1 MVIPAGSSEEYTDG
15 VRLLRSRPAAD
26 GTPLL
31 LIHGGGTD
39 NAAISWFHAFAAF
52 GAEHPVVAPDL
63 PGFGRTTVPPV
74 GGPATLADFVAG
86 LGLGRAVVV
95 GVSMGGDV
103 ALHLALR
110 HPDSVAALV
119 LVAPGG
125 LVPRLRNRA
134 VQLAAWL
141 ASRLPDAVLVP
152 LATLANRFAEQ
163 AVRGMVADPS
173 TLPPE
178 VVREFVREARR
189 PGSGMGYAR
198 YNQAT
203 LGPWGMRNDLSSRVG
218 AITVPTLVL
227 HGTADPMV
235 DIDGS
240 RRAAA
245 AMPNARLVELDGC
258 GHWAQ
263 LERPADFAREVRALL
278 AR

>member
-1 MVIPAGSSEEYTDG
+1 VVIPAGSTEEIVDG
-15 VRLLRSRPAAD
+15 VRLLRGGVAE

-39 NAAISWFHAFAAF
+39 NAALSWFHAFAEF
-52 GAEHPVVAPDL
+52 GGGRPVVAPDL

-74 GGPATLADFVAG
+74 GGPAALADFVAG
-86 LGLGRAVVV
+86 LGIGRAVVV

-110 HPDSVAALV
+110 HPSLVSGLV
-119 LVAPGG
+119 LIAPGG
-125 LVPRLRNRA
+125 LVPVLRNPA
-134 VQLAAWL
+134 VQLSAWL
-141 ASRLPDAVLVP
+141 ASRLPDALLVP
-152 LATLANRFAEQ
+152 LARLANRFAGR

-178 VVREFVREARR
+178 VVDEFVREAHR
-189 PGSGMGYAR
+189 PGAGMGYAR

-203 LGPWGMRNDLSSRVG
+203 LGPRGMRNDLSSQVA
-218 AITVPTLVL
+218 AITAPTVIL
-227 HGTADPMV
+227 HGTADPLV

-245 AMPNARLVELDGC
+245 AMPHARLVELEGC

-263 LERPADFAREVRALL
+263 LERPEAFAREVRAFP
-278 AR
+278 AH

>member
-1 MVIPAGSSEEYTDG
+1 MPAGSTEEFVDG
-15 VRLLRSRPAAD
+15 VRLLRSAAAAE

-39 NAAISWFHAFAAF
+39 DAAISWFHAFAEF
-52 GAEHPVVAPDL
+52 GGERPVVAPDL
-63 PGFGRTTVPPV
+63 PGFGRTALPPV
-74 GGPATLADFVAG
+74 GGPAALADVVAG
-86 LGLGRAVVV
+86 MGLGRAVVV

-103 ALHLALR
+103 ALNLALR
-110 HPDSVAALV
+110 HPESVAALV

-125 LVPRLRNRA
+125 LVPMLRNPA

-141 ASRLPDAVLVP
+141 AARLPDAVLVP
-152 LATLANRFAEQ
+152 LARLAGRFARQ

-178 VVREFVREARR
+178 VVDEFVRRARR
-189 PGSGMGYAR
+189 PGLGYAR

-203 LGPWGMRNDLSSRVG
+203 LGPRGMRNDLSAQVS
-218 AITVPTLVL
+218 AITAPTVIL

-245 AMPNARLVELDGC
+245 AMPHARLVEVEGC
-258 GHWAQ
+258 GHWVQ
-263 LERPADFAREVRALL
+263 LERPEVFAREVRALL
-278 AR
+278 AELA